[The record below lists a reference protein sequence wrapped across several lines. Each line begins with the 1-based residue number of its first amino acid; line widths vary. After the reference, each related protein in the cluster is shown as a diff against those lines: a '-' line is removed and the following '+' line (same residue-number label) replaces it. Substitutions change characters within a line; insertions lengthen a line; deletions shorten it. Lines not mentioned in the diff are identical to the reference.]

1 MARELSLLDRV
12 RHPELEDRRSVDT
25 DHGRLTRSVLRNL
38 ERLLNSRQG
47 GASIRPDYGI
57 PSIEDTMTA
66 GSDGLRTLCAEIQS
80 SIAAFEPR
88 LHNVRVKV
96 APKNE
101 NDPTFLR
108 FEILADLV
116 TGGRKSRVR
125 FETRLDESGRLAV
138 KD

>member
-12 RHPELEDRRSVDT
+12 RHPELEDRRSVDS
-25 DHGRLTRSVLRNL
+25 DPGRLTRSVLRNL
-38 ERLLNSRQG
+38 ERLLNSRHG
-47 GASIRPDYGI
+47 SACIRTDYGI
-57 PSIEDTMTA
+57 PSLEDAMTG
-66 GSDGLRTLCAEIQS
+66 GSDGLRSLCSEIQAS
-80 SIAAFEPR
+80 VAAFEPR
-88 LHNVRVKV
+88 LQNVRVKV

-116 TGGRKSRVR
+116 TAGRKTRVR
-125 FETRLDESGRLAV
+125 FETRVDESGRLAV

>member
-1 MARELSLLDRV
+1 MSRELSLLDRI

-47 GASIRPDYGI
+47 AASIRSDYGI
-57 PSIEDTMTA
+57 PSIEDVMTA
-66 GSDGLRTLCAEIQS
+66 GSDGMRTLCAEIQA

-88 LHNVRVKV
+88 LSNVRVKV

-125 FETRLDESGRLAV
+125 FETRLDETGRLAV